1 MRIAVVTF
9 APGLDWGEQR
19 QATELVTGWH
29 VADYSMDRQRVRLTF
44 FDDAKAAAAVPI
56 LAASP
61 HVADVHLEEPPPH
74 IPRPRR
80 RR

>member
-1 MRIAVVTF
+1 MRTAIVTF

-19 QATELVTGWH
+19 QAAGLAPGWH
-29 VADYSMDRQRVRLTF
+29 VADYSMDCQRVRLTF

-61 HVADVHLEEPPPH
+61 HVADVHLEQSPPH
-74 IPRPRR
+74 TPRPRR